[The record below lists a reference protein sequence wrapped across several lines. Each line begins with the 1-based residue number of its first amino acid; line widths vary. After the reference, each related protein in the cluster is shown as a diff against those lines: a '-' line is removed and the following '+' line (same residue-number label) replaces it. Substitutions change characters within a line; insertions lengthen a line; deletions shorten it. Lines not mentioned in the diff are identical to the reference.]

1 MQWDEIVIEL
11 VIRIVC
17 SVILHLL
24 VDLLIKRKI
33 KQNDAYKEKLTLF
46 SEFFRRMEKNQRNVT
61 TIELENML
69 ADAHETFKE
78 DEELM
83 EYFRPI
89 QIGLMWTLRFNRSG
103 GTATY
108 DFSNDD
114 YLEFK
119 KILKKKRGDMP
130 VA

>member
-1 MQWDEIVIEL
+1 MQWNEIVIEL
-11 VIRIVC
+11 VIEIVC
-17 SVILHLL
+17 GIILPLL
-24 VDLLIKRKI
+24 VDLLIKREI
-33 KQNDAYKEKLTLF
+33 KQKDAYKEKLKLF
-46 SEFFRRMEKNQRNVT
+46 SGFFRRMEKNQRNVT

-69 ADAHETFKE
+69 AKADETFEK
-78 DEELM
+78 DKELM
-83 EYFRPI
+83 KYFRPV

-103 GTATY
+103 GAATY
-108 DFSNDD
+108 DFSNND